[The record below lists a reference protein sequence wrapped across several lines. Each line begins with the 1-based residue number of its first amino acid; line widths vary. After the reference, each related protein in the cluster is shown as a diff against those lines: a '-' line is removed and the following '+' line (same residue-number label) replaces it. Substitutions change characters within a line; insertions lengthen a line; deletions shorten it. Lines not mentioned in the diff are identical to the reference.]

1 MAKWT
6 DAVSLLDHFRSLFH
20 RIGEASPAKR
30 RDGPAEDGED
40 TPAPSRRLDRLAQGS
55 SHFRAIVVNSIV
67 GFTLIISVATLVR
80 EVFRDSALIDPIQ
93 VPDSLAKEGY
103 RPEVI
108 TQRLMDEVLEIRR
121 EAASRREGREI
132 QPEWRQLN
140 IELPGTGISLPS
152 LVRIVKRFFSSSESR
167 VTGEIVVDGDQYEL
181 RLRFLGH
188 GVHAEIPSRSKA
200 DLGELLQLG
209 AREMMKISDPYILA
223 AYLADSDP
231 EAALKAI
238 VLSLENDLDDDDPW
252 AYTLW
257 GWLLTSEGRYD
268 EAIEKYRA
276 ALELQ
281 DDFILAASD
290 WGLTLARKGE
300 HDKAIEQYRRTL
312 QWDPNFHAAFNN
324 WGVALIEKGE
334 PEAAIEKFRAAL
346 KIDPRFVRAYNNWG
360 AALARQGHH
369 DDALEIYA
377 TALDIDPWNAVAHR
391 NWGDALLAKKDYP
404 GAVEKYRRAVELDP
418 DDAHT
423 FLNLGI
429 AQSKLGAYDKAISH
443 FENSVKLN
451 PNLVRAYNSW
461 GVVYYKMTQYSD
473 AEKMYRT
480 AIKIDPNYTP
490 AYRNLGDVLQ
500 LKKDP
505 QGAIDM
511 YKQAIEIDW
520 EQAGTHKNL
529 GGAYL
534 KLGDCEQAIQHLQF
548 AIEIDPKS
556 NSQLSGTVRQL
567 KELAKQKTNGS
578 PCK

>member
-1 MAKWT
+1 MAKQT
-6 DAVSLLDHFRSLFH
+6 GAVSLLNLFRSLIH
-20 RIGEASPAKR
+20 RIGEALSARR

-40 TPAPSRRLDRLAQGS
+40 APAPSRRLDRLAQGS
-55 SHFRAIVVNSIV
+55 SQFRELVVNSIV
-67 GFTLIISVATLVR
+67 GFALIIGVATVVR
-80 EVFRDSALIDPIQ
+80 EGFRDSALIDPIQ
-93 VPDSLAKEGY
+93 VPDSLAEEGY
-103 RPEVI
+103 WPEVI
-108 TQRLMDEVLEIRR
+108 TQRLMDEVLKIRR

-132 QPEWRQLN
+132 QPEWRQLD
-140 IELPGTGISLPS
+140 IELPGTGISLAS
-152 LVRIVKRFFSSSESR
+152 LVRIVKRFFGSSESR
-167 VTGEIVVDGDQYEL
+167 VAGEIVVDGDQYEL

-200 DLGELLQLG
+200 DLDDLLHLG

-223 AYLADSDP
+223 NYLADIDP

-238 VLSLENDLDDDDPW
+238 VLSLENDLEDDEPW

-257 GWLLTSEGRYD
+257 GWLLTSEGRHD

-276 ALELQ
+276 ALELKG
-281 DDFILAASD
+281 DFILAASN

-300 HDKAIEQYRRTL
+300 YDMAIEQYRRTL
-312 QWDPNFHAAFNN
+312 RWDSNFHAALNN
-324 WGVALIEKGE
+324 WGVALMEKGE
-334 PEAAIEKFRAAL
+334 PDAAIEKFREAL
-346 KIDPRFVRAYNNWG
+346 KIDPRFVRAHNNWG
-360 AALARQGHH
+360 AALAGLGRH

-377 TALDIDPWNAVAHR
+377 TALDIDPWNAVSHR
-391 NWGDALLAKKDYP
+391 NWGDALLAKKDFP

-461 GVVYYKMTQYSD
+461 GVVYYKRTQYTA

-480 AIKIDPNYTP
+480 AIKIDPSYTP

-520 EQAGTHKNL
+520 EQAATHKNL
-529 GGAYL
+529 GGAYI

-556 NSQLSGTVRQL
+556 NSQLSEMGRQL
-567 KELAKQKTNGS
+567 
-578 PCK
+578 